1 MALILMLF
9 VGGSPGIFI
18 IGFVGKIKN
27 VCVICADDTLNFQ
40 SNGTFCSLGQVKSS
54 E

>member
-9 VGGSPGIFI
+9 VGGSAGIL
-18 IGFVGKIKN
+18 GFVGKIKN